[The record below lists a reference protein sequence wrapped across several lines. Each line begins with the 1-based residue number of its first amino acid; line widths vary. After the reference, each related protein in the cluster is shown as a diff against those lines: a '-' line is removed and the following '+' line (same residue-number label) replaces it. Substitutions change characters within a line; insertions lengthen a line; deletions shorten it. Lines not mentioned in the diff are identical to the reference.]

1 MELVDVNKVYELI
14 INNKH
19 ILRMYIYKWLYYNYS
34 ISYQEANDVILL
46 AMMRCPCYTKFCL
59 KNKKLSKILYL
70 KTAIIR
76 YLAYEEGNLKAKKRR
91 NENIRDKEVKLLD
104 SEDLIT
110 IYDTRENK
118 ELDTS
123 SIDKY
128 LFNKSLKKVID
139 NGTCNE
145 DNKEAIYLKLTTD
158 LRSQDVDRLINK
170 CRGYTSNAFR
180 KFIAKDKNIKR
191 IIEAFSD

>member
-1 MELVDVNKVYELI
+1 MESADVNKVYELI

-19 ILRMYIYKWLYYNYS
+19 ILRMYIYKWLYYNYN
-34 ISYQEANDVILL
+34 ISYREANTVILL
-46 AMMRCPCYTKFCL
+46 AMMKCPCYTKFCL

-70 KTAIIR
+70 KTAITR
-76 YLAYEEGNLKAKKRR
+76 YLAYEEGSLKAKKIR
-91 NENIRDKEVKLLD
+91 NENIRDKEVTLLGN
-104 SEDLIT
+104 EDLIT
-110 IYDTRENK
+110 IYDTRENE
-118 ELDTS
+118 ELNTS

-128 LFNKSLKKVID
+128 LFDRSLKRVID
-139 NGTCNE
+139 NSACNK